1 MFFIIFFYY
10 VIQYFFERC
19 CSFFFLSEKEIQQLL
34 ESVIRPLIQNETCI
48 PKKRTD
54 YKKYCID
61 LYFHGYSVGCCTD
74 MNDVLLKREKQLIK
88 HIGTCF
94 VAPSTV
100 TSFKSD
106 DLLNRLFFLFLLC
119 LNALNSS
126 VILAVCSIYQETK
139 KMTMTSLVSLKEYLK
154 FQLKHSR
161 DGDSLFCSR
170 ISELCWNICS

>member
-88 HIGTCF
+88 HIGTCV
-94 VAPSTV
+94 VAPSTI

-106 DLLNRLFFLFLLC
+106 DLLNRLF
-119 LNALNSS
+119 NVSPVSESS
-126 VILAVCSIYQETK
+126 EFICNFGGVL
-139 KMTMTSLVSLKEYLK
+139 YL
-154 FQLKHSR
+154 SR
-161 DGDSLFCSR
+161 DKENDNDFFGFPER
-170 ISELCWNICS
+170 AFKISTQTFERWRFTIL